1 MGAPKSQTLSVQ
13 TPNFNEG
20 LAQRIISDAIQKQSE
35 TESKLLSRG
44 DYYKGLGEQAQS
56 DLDKIFGRSGAEALS
71 RYEQAFTT
79 GIPNIQSEFEAK
91 QKRIPQIIK
100 SSSYADLTDS
110 LRGSAEEYTAGMRG
124 ATGDASAR
132 LYQALMAP
140 SVAFDAVA
148 QTPTFNKLRDT
159 TFMSLASNP
168 PTVQSDVGKF
178 MKEFTTYNV

>member
-1 MGAPKSQTLSVQ
+1 MGAPKSPTINMPS
-13 TPNFNEG
+13 FNEG

-35 TESKLLSRG
+35 TEGKLLTRG

-71 RYEQAFTT
+71 RYEQAFAT
-79 GIPNIQSEFEAK
+79 GIPRVQEEFEAK
-91 QKRIPQIIK
+91 QKRAPQIIK
-100 SSSYADLTDS
+100 SSSYADLADS
-110 LRGSAEEYTAGMRG
+110 LKGSAQEYTAGMRG
-124 ATGDASAR
+124 ATGDASSR
-132 LYQALMAP
+132 LYQALVAP